1 MIKFHTSNSKTK
13 TVDQNSN
20 RRTEGQLREEDV
32 SCPDH
37 FIPEVRRPPQPC
49 IQKSSLGGQ
58 RGMILTN
65 ARLPIAL

>member
-13 TVDQNSN
+13 TVDQNSK

-37 FIPEVRRPPQPC
+37 FIPEVRRPPQPH
-49 IQKSSLGGQ
+49 IQKS
-58 RGMILTN
+58 
-65 ARLPIAL
+65 P